1 MKRMESTAGDKD
13 EKYVA
18 KHIAERFEGNDRFVF
33 CCQTAGGYKIMVI
46 YVMGILQREGSVKR

>member
-18 KHIAERFEGNDRFVF
+18 KHIAERFEEHDRLVF

-46 YVMGILQREGSVKR
+46 YVIGKLQREGSVKR